1 MAIAAS
7 LQHSTIQLF
16 IAKMPGN
23 KFYNGILAG
32 VSEGLAMIVSNLLL
46 LYFHDMI
53 AFRMIFATGVLS
65 YIMLVFSS

>member
-1 MAIAAS
+1 
-7 LQHSTIQLF
+7 
-16 IAKMPGN
+16 
-23 KFYNGILAG
+23 
-32 VSEGLAMIVSNLLL
+32 MIVSNLLL